1 MKKLTVLFLLISIF
15 SPTLL
20 AQKRGAAEQS
30 EILIRNAT
38 VLTAAKGRLENT
50 DILIRGSKIAS
61 VGKNLKAGANAVTID
76 ASGKFVTP
84 GIIDCHS
91 HTMLDSINETSY
103 SVTSMT
109 RMRDVLNPNDARLYR
124 ALAGGV
130 TALNLLHGSANAIGG
145 QNVTVKIKYGK
156 SVEDFLVADAPPGIK
171 FALGENPKRS
181 HFPPQPGQPR
191 RYPLT
196 RMGVEETIRDAF
208 VRARDYKAAW
218 DEFREQARKDKNLV
232 APRRDLELEPIVEI
246 LEGRRLV
253 HSHSYRADE
262 MLMILNLANEFGFK
276 VQTLQ
281 HALEAYKIAPEIAQK
296 SAAGVS
302 IFVDYWGYKIEAFD
316 AIPYNAAILWK
327 NGVTVSI
334 NSDDNARMRR
344 LNLDAAKVEKYGDV
358 PEEEALKM
366 ITLNPAIQLGIGK
379 RTGSIETGKDADIV
393 IWNGHPFSVYSRVE
407 RTMIEGE
414 TYFDREKDLQNRGA
428 LERERTELEKNDAN
442 KSGAGGNNPPAIPR
456 ESGKTHL
463 DDGDDR

>member
-1 MKKLTVLFLLISIF
+1 MKKATVLFLLISIF
-15 SPTLL
+15 SSTLL
-20 AQKRGAAEQS
+20 AHKRGAAEQS

-50 DILIRGSKIAS
+50 DILIRGGKIAG
-61 VGKNLKAGANAVTID
+61 VGKNLKAVANAQIID
-76 ASGKFVTP
+76 ATGKFVTP

-91 HTMLDSINETSY
+91 HAMLDSINETSY

-109 RMRDVLNPNDARLYR
+109 RMSDVLNPNDADLYR

-130 TALNLLHGSANAIGG
+130 TALNLLHGSANSIGG
-145 QNVTVKIKYGK
+145 QNVTVKIKFGK
-156 SVEDFLVADAPPGIK
+156 SADEFIVKDAPPGIK

-191 RYPLT
+191 RYPQT

-208 VRARDYKAAW
+208 VRARDYKATW
-218 DEFREQARKDKNLV
+218 DEYRERAKRDKNAV

-296 SAAGVS
+296 SAAGAS
-302 IFVDYWGYKIEAFD
+302 IFVDYWG
-316 AIPYNAAILWK
+316 
-327 NGVTVSI
+327 
-334 NSDDNARMRR
+334 
-344 LNLDAAKVEKYGDV
+344 
-358 PEEEALKM
+358 
-366 ITLNPAIQLGIGK
+366 
-379 RTGSIETGKDADIV
+379 
-393 IWNGHPFSVYSRVE
+393 
-407 RTMIEGE
+407 
-414 TYFDREKDLQNRGA
+414 
-428 LERERTELEKNDAN
+428 
-442 KSGAGGNNPPAIPR
+442 
-456 ESGKTHL
+456 
-463 DDGDDR
+463 